1 MKVEDMK
8 LFMDA
13 LMKPEADESDADA
26 TEFRQEQRV
35 PGGDDDENEE
45 DGGHDQGEQEADLLS
60 DESQI
65 AGTTW
70 AQLKKVAMDGKNE
83 QQSWFVSLNNQEK
96 KLLGAL
102 ISAQNAQ
109 GDMN

>member
-1 MKVEDMK
+1 M
-8 LFMDA
+8 
-13 LMKPEADESDADA
+13 
-26 TEFRQEQRV
+26 
-35 PGGDDDENEE
+35 
-45 DGGHDQGEQEADLLS
+45 LS

-109 GDMN
+109 GDMNQLQPQRYSLPSKASAQIDPAVSPYIHTLK